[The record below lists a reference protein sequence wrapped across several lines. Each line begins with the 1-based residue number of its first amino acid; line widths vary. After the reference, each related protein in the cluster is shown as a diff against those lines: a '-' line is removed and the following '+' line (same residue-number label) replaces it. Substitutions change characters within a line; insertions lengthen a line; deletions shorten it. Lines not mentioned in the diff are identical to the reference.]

1 MNEKFEPVTQIVE
14 YVKENGIRIERRVQ
28 LIRQWQSQQGD
39 EMLLV
44 FDEMRQAPRSL
55 RLDRIRR
62 MTPVAPTREAEW
74 EEGDKFDML
83 LNDKAGQA
91 FPVEVEI
98 ISLAGSQ
105 VVFGTTSY
113 PQLHRIV
120 SRETFKELTE

>member
-1 MNEKFEPVTQIVE
+1 MENESVTLNMQYRKLDGEIVFR
-14 YVKENGIRIERRVQ
+14 KIRPLYQFQDRDGVE
-28 LIRQWQSQQGD
+28 L
-39 EMLLV
+39 MCA
-44 FDEMRQAPRSL
+44 FDEYRQGPRTF
-55 RLDRIRR
+55 RLDRI
-62 MTPVAPTREAEW
+62 MTLLPCAPTREAELKI
-74 EEGDKFDML
+74 GDKFDML

-98 ISLAGSQ
+98 ISLAGNQ